1 MECPPDIKELLKL
14 LYNLSGSETEV
25 MYYLC
30 DKEARATEIADSLEK
45 IGLRFKGIFQNYVL
59 RDWWNVEARLKKGK
73 KGRYYIYAVP
83 DKEELKQ
90 KIKQRLDD
98 WEENKLKT
106 LEDL

>member
-1 MECPPDIKELLKL
+1 
-14 LYNLSGSETEV
+14 
-25 MYYLC
+25 
-30 DKEARATEIADSLEK
+30 
-45 IGLRFKGIFQNYVL
+45 
-59 RDWWNVEARLKKGK
+59 LKKGK